1 MMNEARNVSIAALNA
16 ELSHSKNENVLLREH
31 LQEYDRS
38 FAFLCAYME
47 RSQLC
52 RAISKIKSDVDVP
65 LPPAIRNFLSR
76 NINMKDSNIDNETTT
91 TNTLIEPTPPVVAS
105 AQALTKWAG
114 RHLEKKQFQES
125 RSPLRI
131 TRNRDA
137 ADSSL
142 QLAESHFKLRDLEQQ
157 LRSSRAIRE
166 DLLNKAIEA
175 EQRRRSKSTNKSS
188 TGSNNGASKNS
199 NVPVVEM
206 QQWKSKCDQLMA
218 EVDAL
223 KISLSNNSSRGGG
236 TTGEN
241 KTSESN
247 QQWLE
252 SELKDAKHT
261 IRQLQALAQA
271 KQDKIEIMQNLLD
284 ISR

>member
-1 MMNEARNVSIAALNA
+1 MNEARNVSIAALNA

-114 RHLEKKQFQES
+114 RHLEKQQFQES

-131 TRNRDA
+131 TKNRDA

-188 TGSNNGASKNS
+188 NGSNNGASKNS